1 MIHSP
6 TIDVYDAA
14 YQGEPGA
21 FSEQAAWRLLGRDA
35 ALLPCPT
42 LADVFEAVKHRRAA
56 EAVIPVENSL
66 AGTVPRA
73 YELLVAYG
81 LTARAEARIH
91 IDHMLISHPSTR
103 LSDIRRVLSHPVALE
118 QCRQFIRSRD
128 LAPIPVFDTAGAVGL
143 VMQDADRRAAAI
155 ASRRAAELHGAA
167 ILAEGIQ
174 DHAENWTRFL
184 RLSTGASPEDATGR
198 KALVVFEVPHTCGS
212 LSRALQHLAGL
223 GLDLTKIESRPIP
236 GRPFE
241 YSFIVE
247 MTCGEAAPRW
257 REWLD
262 SFGCV
267 VSHIRL
273 AGVFQPAC

>member
-1 MIHSP
+1 MFI
-6 TIDVYDAA
+6 YDAA

-21 FSEQAAWRLLGRDA
+21 FSEQAAWRLIGRDA

-42 LADVFEAVKHRRAA
+42 LPDVFEAIKDRRAA
-56 EAVIPVENSL
+56 EAVVPVENSL

-73 YELLVAYG
+73 YELLIAYG
-81 LTARAEARIH
+81 VTARAEARVH
-91 IDHMLISHPSTR
+91 IDHMLIAHPSAQ
-103 LSDIRRVLSHPVALE
+103 LSDIQRVLSHPVALD
-118 QCRQFIRSRD
+118 QCRHFIVSREFE
-128 LAPIPVFDTAGAVGL
+128 PVPVFDTAGAVGL
-143 VMQDADRRAAAI
+143 VMREANRNVAAI

-184 RLSTGASPEDATGR
+184 RLTTVLDPSMRLAH
-198 KALVVFEVPHTCGS
+198 KALVVFEIPHQCGS
-212 LSRALQHLAGL
+212 LSRALQRLAQL

-247 MTCGEAAPRW
+247 MTCGDASPRW
-257 REWLD
+257 AEWLD
-262 SFGCV
+262 SFRMS
-267 VSHIRL
+267 VSNVTL
-273 AGVFQPAC
+273 AGLFDPAT